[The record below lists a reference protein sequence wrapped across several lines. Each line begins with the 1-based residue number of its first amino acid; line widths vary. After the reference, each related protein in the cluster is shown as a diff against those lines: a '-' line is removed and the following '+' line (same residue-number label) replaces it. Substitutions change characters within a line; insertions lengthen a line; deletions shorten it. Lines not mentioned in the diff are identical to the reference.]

1 MRLFGPFQLPSRLVS
16 IGTSRCQL
24 FNGMSCHLSVNLE
37 HKPLCAMKQ
46 LNIDASVTALE
57 RMPQILELEEYR
69 FHAFE
74 SALLYK
80 EKGNNAKVVVKFMP
94 WVLIQ
99 FDDPLSVISNR
110 GTHFLS
116 IFKRVFKLTRIR
128 RLLIIACNPHAISLE
143 EVTNHELELIL
154 GKTIDQSL
162 RNWSIKLDESLWAFP
177 TAFKT
182 HIDRHFTLSTI

>member
-1 MRLFGPFQLPSRLVS
+1 MKRL
-16 IGTSRCQL
+16 
-24 FNGMSCHLSVNLE
+24 NM
-37 HKPLCAMKQ
+37 
-46 LNIDASVTALE
+46 DASLTSLE
-57 RMPQILELEEYR
+57 WKYQILELEEYR

-80 EKGNNAKVVVKFMP
+80 EKGNDAKVLVKFMP
-94 WVLIQ
+94 WVLTQ

-110 GTHFLS
+110 GTHLHS
-116 IFKRVFKLTRIR
+116 IFKRALKLTRITH
-128 RLLIIACNPHAISLE
+128 LLIIACHAYAISLE
-143 EVTNHELELIL
+143 EVMNHELELIL

-182 HIDRHFTLSTI
+182 RIDRHFTLSTI